1 MPRHDRDAPPGRRDR
16 GGRRGSQCKKEKT
29 PESRSLPRQARSTA
43 RGRGGGRGEGRKE
56 GGRRRIILVRG
67 GSPGPPRLALEVT
80 GGGHLPGGK
89 NRPQPRSARLG
100 AASAA

>member
-56 GGRRRIILVRG
+56 GGWFAGARQG
-67 GSPGPPRLALEVT
+67 
-80 GGGHLPGGK
+80 
-89 NRPQPRSARLG
+89 RPAWHWR
-100 AASAA
+100 